1 VFEIVQAG
9 GILMLPIILC
19 SVLAIAIVIERFWTL
34 KPSRIAPKN
43 MLPDVWSKIKQNQ
56 LDASELRD
64 LRNSSALGQILAAG
78 LVNAKS
84 GRTIMIESIEQAA
97 GHVIHEMSRYLNLLG
112 TISQITP
119 LLGLLGTVL
128 GMIRVFSEIM
138 AQGTGNAN
146 VLAGGISE
154 ALITTA
160 AGLTVAIPTLLFY
173 RFFQRKIDTLVIEL
187 ERESIKLVD
196 ALHSSR
202 TVDYKDSNE
211 KGNNE
216 KDSNEEQPT

>member
-1 VFEIVQAG
+1 MFEIVQAG

-19 SVLAIAIVIERFWTL
+19 SVLAIAIIIERFWTL
-34 KPSRIAPKN
+34 NPSRIAPRN
-43 MLPDVWSKIKQNQ
+43 MLPEVWSKIKQNQ
-56 LDASELRD
+56 LDAAELKD
-64 LRNSSALGQILAAG
+64 LRSSSALGQILASG
-78 LVNAKS
+78 LVSAKS
-84 GRTIMIESIEQAA
+84 GRTIMVESIEQAA
-97 GHVIHEMSRYLNLLG
+97 GYVVHDMSRYLNLLG
-112 TISQITP
+112 TIAQITP

-128 GMIRVFSEIM
+128 GMIRVFTEIM

-173 RFFQRKIDTLVIEL
+173 RFFQRRIDTLVVDL

-196 ALHSSR
+196 ALHSAR
-202 TVDYKDSNE
+202 AVDYKDNKDNE
-211 KGNNE
+211 ANSE
-216 KDSNEEQPT
+216 

>member
-1 VFEIVQAG
+1 MFEIVQAG

-19 SVLAIAIVIERFWTL
+19 SVLAIAIIIERFWTL
-34 KPSRIAPKN
+34 NPSRISPKK

-56 LDASELRD
+56 LDAAELRD
-64 LRNSSALGQILAAG
+64 LRTSSALGQILAAG
-78 LVNAKS
+78 LVSAKS
-84 GRTIMIESIEQAA
+84 GRTIMVESIEQAA
-97 GHVIHEMSRYLNLLG
+97 GHVIHDMSRYLNLLG
-112 TISQITP
+112 TIAQITP

-128 GMIRVFSEIM
+128 GMIRVFTEIM

-173 RFFQRKIDTLVIEL
+173 RFFQRQIDTLVVDL

-211 KGNNE
+211 KDNKE
-216 KDSNEEQPT
+216 DRQHEI

>member
-19 SVLAIAIVIERFWTL
+19 SVLAIAIIIERFWTL
-34 KPSRIAPKN
+34 NPSRIAPRN
-43 MLPDVWSKIKQNQ
+43 MLPEVWSKIKQNQ
-56 LDASELRD
+56 LDAAELRE
-64 LRNSSALGQILAAG
+64 LRNSSALGQILASG

-84 GRTIMIESIEQAA
+84 GRTIMVESIEQAA
-97 GHVIHEMSRYLNLLG
+97 GHVIHDMSRYLNLLG
-112 TISQITP
+112 TIAQITP

-128 GMIRVFSEIM
+128 GMIRVFTEIM

-173 RFFQRKIDTLVIEL
+173 RFFQRRIDTLVVEL

-202 TVDYKDSNE
+202 TVDYKDDD
-211 KGNNE
+211 NND
-216 KDSNEEQPT
+216 KNEERSG

>member
-1 VFEIVQAG
+1 MFEIVQAG

-19 SVLAIAIVIERFWTL
+19 SVLAIAIIIERFWTL
-34 KPSRIAPKN
+34 NPSRIAPKN
-43 MLPDVWSKIKQNQ
+43 MLPEVWNKIKQNQ
-56 LDASELRD
+56 LDAAELRE
-64 LRNSSALGQILAAG
+64 LRKSSALGQILASG
-78 LVNAKS
+78 LVSAKS
-84 GRTIMIESIEQAA
+84 GRTIMVESIEQAA
-97 GHVIHEMSRYLNLLG
+97 GHVIHDMSRYLNLLG
-112 TISQITP
+112 TIAQITP

-128 GMIRVFSEIM
+128 GMIRVFTEIM

-173 RFFQRKIDTLVIEL
+173 RFFQRRIDTLVVEI

-202 TVDYKDSNE
+202 TVDYRDE
-211 KGNNE
+211 NNNNN
-216 KDSNEEQPT
+216 DNNEEQSA